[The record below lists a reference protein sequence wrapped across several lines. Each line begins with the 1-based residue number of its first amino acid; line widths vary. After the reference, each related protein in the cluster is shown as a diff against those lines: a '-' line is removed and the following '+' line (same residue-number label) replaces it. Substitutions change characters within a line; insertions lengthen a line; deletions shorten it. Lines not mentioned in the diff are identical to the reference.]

1 MATTTK
7 SVVLSKMQKLEFK
20 LKQNKQTRYDLI
32 VEIAGKLNKPIG
44 QMLGL
49 TAGISHQDLIKI
61 MQSVEALSRD
71 KGLPF
76 SQSFFWH
83 YNQIKKQL

>member
-1 MATTTK
+1 MEQ
-7 SVVLSKMQKLEFK
+7 LNLQKY
-20 LKQNKQTRYDLI
+20 QPRKQTRYDLL

-44 QMLGL
+44 QLLSL

-61 MQSVEALSRD
+61 LQSVEALSRD

-83 YNQIKKQL
+83 YNQIKQELK

>member
-1 MATTTK
+1 MEQ
-7 SVVLSKMQKLEFK
+7 LNLQKYQPKKES
-20 LKQNKQTRYDLI
+20 RYDLI
-32 VEIAGKLNKPIG
+32 LDVSTRLGKPVG
-44 QMLGL
+44 QLLSL

-61 MQSVEALSRD
+61 MQSVEALSKD

-83 YNQIKKQL
+83 YNQIKQELK

>member
-1 MATTTK
+1 MEQ
-7 SVVLSKMQKLEFK
+7 LNL
-20 LKQNKQTRYDLI
+20 QNYQPRKQTRYDLI

-61 MQSVEALSRD
+61 MQSVEALSKD
-71 KGLPF
+71 KGIPF
-76 SQSFFWH
+76 GQSWFWH
-83 YNQIKKQL
+83 MKEIKKQL

>member
-1 MATTTK
+1 MEQ
-7 SVVLSKMQKLEFK
+7 LNLQKYQPKKES
-20 LKQNKQTRYDLI
+20 RYDLL

-61 MQSVEALSRD
+61 MQSVESLSKD
-71 KGLPF
+71 KGLEF
-76 SQSFFWH
+76 GESFWYH
-83 YNQIKKQL
+83 WNGMKK